1 MHWFNSLAGAI
12 VATAFWIFL
21 AVCAVAGMKY
31 DFRKRQLAMESL
43 RAAIER
49 GQPLEPA
56 VVEKLLAR
64 HREPGADRP
73 QDLEPYLKIGG
84 IIAIAGGI
92 GVFIAAFFI
101 GLQFPIAK
109 LPMLGAGVL
118 VVCVGAGLLL
128 AAAVLG
134 RSQPSSGSPDNMA

>member
-1 MHWFNSLAGAI
+1 MHIDSLVEAT
-12 VATAFWIFL
+12 VAVAFWVFL
-21 AVCAVAGMKY
+21 TVSAYAAIKY

-56 VVEKLLAR
+56 VVEHILAR
-64 HREPGADRP
+64 HSGSAGEDAE
-73 QDLEPYLKIGG
+73 DLVPYLQIGG
-84 IIAIAGGI
+84 IITIAGGI
-92 GVFIAAFFI
+92 GVFIAAFFV

-118 VVCVGAGLLL
+118 AVCIGVGLLV
-128 AAAVLG
+128 ASRVLG
-134 RSQPSSGSPDNMA
+134 RCGSRRGSPDSVA

>member
-1 MHWFNSLAGAI
+1 MHIDSLVEAT
-12 VATAFWIFL
+12 VAVAFWVFL
-21 AVCAVAGMKY
+21 TVSAYTAIKY

-56 VVEKLLAR
+56 VVEQILAR
-64 HREPGADRP
+64 HSESADDDA
-73 QDLEPYLKIGG
+73 QDLAPYLQIGG
-84 IIAIAGGI
+84 IITIAGGV
-92 GVFIAAFFI
+92 GVFIAAFFV

-118 VVCVGAGLLL
+118 AVCIGVGLLI
-128 AAAVLG
+128 AARVLP
-134 RSQPSSGSPDNMA
+134 RYAPRRRSPDSAA

>member
-21 AVCAVAGMKY
+21 TVSAVAGMKY

-92 GVFIAAFFI
+92 GVLIAAFFF

-134 RSQPSSGSPDNMA
+134 RYQPSSGSPDTMA